1 MTFKHQWLLISLA
14 LLIAFAVFSSCSG
27 PAPSARLPFPFKT
40 AAEAV
45 ADETS
50 SESNSM
56 SHPQLPTSRV
66 RAPEFPRDFAWVNT
80 DRPLYIQDQLNG
92 RVVVLDFWTY
102 CCINCMH
109 ILPDLEYIEKK
120 YAGQPVVVIGVHSAK
135 FDNESDKE
143 NILPACRRYD
153 IAHPVI
159 VDENHRIWSE
169 YGVRAWPTLAVV
181 DAEGRVVGQLSGEGN
196 REVLDGVVQ
205 ALLDEGR
212 EKGVLAAGPP
222 EFKQDARVP
231 AASGLAFPG
240 KVEAEKDR
248 VFISDSNHDRIV
260 IADSSGNVL
269 AIAGSGKKGNKDGS
283 FAEAEFDNPQ
293 GVAYDE
299 QKNVLYVADTDN
311 NTIRKL
317 DIAAQTVTTIS
328 GTGEQVYDRLGG
340 GIGTA
345 QGLNSPWDLVLHGN
359 TLYIAMAGPHQLW
372 ALDLPTGV
380 ARAWVGSGRED
391 IYDGTGTRS
400 AALAQPSGLWLD
412 GDWLYFADS
421 EVSAVRRANINTAD
435 VETLVGSGLFDF
447 GDKVGSFKNTLL
459 QHPLG
464 VAVYK
469 GDVLVADTY
478 NHRIKKLNQTSKESS
493 FLIGSGSPDLATE
506 TPDKLSLYE
515 PGGISVNGDWLYI
528 ADTNHDRIIRVSLK
542 DNSWSE
548 FKLKGLRT
556 MESTTMDHDATAD
569 AAIEFQTG
577 NDLVLSLGAQL
588 PSGVHLNKEAPLAY
602 SVNLGNGS
610 PIEGL
615 ASKHE
620 LPVKVTIPAASL
632 KPGDADATLFFAYCT
647 DKDAGLCVPVSVGY
661 KIHLTE
667 DANANGMAEVSATI
681 KSLPQ

>member
-1 MTFKHQWLLISLA
+1 
-14 LLIAFAVFSSCSG
+14 
-27 PAPSARLPFPFKT
+27 
-40 AAEAV
+40 
-45 ADETS
+45 
-50 SESNSM
+50 M

-80 DRPLYIQDQLNG
+80 DRPLYVQKELKG
-92 RVVVLDFWTY
+92 CVVVLDFWTY

-109 ILPDLEYIEKK
+109 ILPDLEYIEHK
-120 YAGQPVVVIGVHSAK
+120 YSGQPVVVIGVHSAK
-135 FDNESDKE
+135 FDNEGDKE
-143 NILPACRRYD
+143 NILTACQRYD

-169 YGVRAWPTLAVV
+169 YGVRAWPTLAVI

-196 REVLDGVVQ
+196 RDVLDGVVQ
-205 ALLDEGR
+205 ALLVEGR
-212 EKGVLAAGPP
+212 EKGILADGPP

-240 KVEAEKDR
+240 KVEAVKDR
-248 VFISDSNHDRIV
+248 VFISDSNHERIV
-260 IADSSGNVL
+260 IADSTGKVL
-269 AIAGSGKKGNKDGS
+269 AIAGSGKKGNRDGA
-283 FAEAEFDNPQ
+283 FADAEFDNPQ

-299 QKNVLYVADTDN
+299 KKNLLYVADTDN
-311 NTIRKL
+311 HLIRKL
-317 DIAAQTVTTIS
+317 DLAAKTVTTIS

-340 GIGTA
+340 GIGTL
-345 QGLNSPWDLVLHGN
+345 QGLNSPWDLVLDGN

-372 ALDLPTGV
+372 TLDLPTGV

-391 IYDGTGTRS
+391 IYDGTGTKS

-412 GDWLYFADS
+412 GEWLYFADS
-421 EVSAVRRANINTAD
+421 EVSAVRRANIKTTE
-435 VETLVGSGLFDF
+435 VQTLVGSGLFDF

-478 NHRIKKLNQTSKESS
+478 NHRIKKLAQGTKESS
-493 FLIGSGSPDLATE
+493 FLIGSGTPELATE
-506 TPDKLSLYE
+506 APERLSLYE
-515 PGGISVNGDWLYI
+515 PGGISVEGDWLYI

-548 FKLKGLRT
+548 FSLTGLRT
-556 MESTTMDHDATAD
+556 MESTTMDHDAKAE
-569 AAIEFQTG
+569 AEVHFQKG
-577 NDLVLSLGAQL
+577 ADLVLSLGAML
-588 PSGVHLNKEAPLAY
+588 PSGVHLNKDAPLAY
-602 SVNLGNGS
+602 AVNMGNGA

-615 ASKHE
+615 VSKHE
-620 LPVKVTIPAASL
+620 LPVKVVIPAASL
-632 KPGDADATLFFAYCT
+632 KSGDATATLFFAYCT

-661 KIHLTE
+661 TLHLSEGSDT
-667 DANANGMAEVSATI
+667 MVEVSATI
-681 KSLPQ
+681 ASVPQ